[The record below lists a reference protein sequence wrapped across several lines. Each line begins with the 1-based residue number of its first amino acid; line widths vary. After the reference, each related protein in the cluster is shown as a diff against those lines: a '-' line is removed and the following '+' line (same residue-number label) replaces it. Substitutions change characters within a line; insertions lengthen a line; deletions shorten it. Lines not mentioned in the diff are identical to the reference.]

1 MTGARTEHRAVTR
14 ARIPRPAPPYAE
26 QAPTAELLARLA
38 GCQRGDGRWAA
49 LRDEVVRRHLSLV
62 RALAWR
68 FRDRGED
75 LEDLVQ
81 VATVGLLNAIDRF
94 DPGHGAE
101 FTTYATPTIVGE
113 LKRHLRDRAG
123 AVRVP
128 RRLQERSAAVS
139 RASVALYQRLRRSPT
154 VAELAAEVG
163 LTDEEVLEALECSQ
177 AYTTVPLDNGL
188 PPGCR
193 LPGRSGTALDSA
205 AAMEGVEYRAAL
217 RPLLDG
223 LADRDKLI
231 ILRRFFEHRTQS
243 EIATELGISQ
253 VQVSRLLTRTLAYL
267 RARLGE

>member
-1 MTGARTEHRAVTR
+1 MTGTRQAGRVPTRT
-14 ARIPRPAPPYAE
+14 RIPRPAPAYAE
-26 QAPTAELLARLA
+26 QAPTAELLDRLA
-38 GCQRGDGRWAA
+38 GCRRGDGTWAA

-123 AVRVP
+123 TVRVP
-128 RRLQERSAAVS
+128 RRLQERAAAVS
-139 RASVALYQRLRRSPT
+139 RASTALYQRLRRSPT

-163 LTDEEVLEALECSQ
+163 LTDEQVLEALESSQ

-193 LPGRSGTALDSA
+193 LPGLGAALDTA
-205 AAMEGVEYRAAL
+205 DAMDGVEYRAAL
-217 RPLLDG
+217 RPLLDR
-223 LADRDKLI
+223 LEARDKLI

-267 RARLGE
+267 RERLGG

>member
-1 MTGARTEHRAVTR
+1 
-14 ARIPRPAPPYAE
+14 
-26 QAPTAELLARLA
+26 
-38 GCQRGDGRWAA
+38 
-49 LRDEVVRRHLSLV
+49 
-62 RALAWR
+62 
-68 FRDRGED
+68 
-75 LEDLVQ
+75 
-81 VATVGLLNAIDRF
+81 
-94 DPGHGAE
+94 
-101 FTTYATPTIVGE
+101 
-113 LKRHLRDRAG
+113 
-123 AVRVP
+123 
-128 RRLQERSAAVS
+128 VS
-139 RASVALYQRLRRSPT
+139 HASVALYQRLRRSPT

-193 LPGRSGTALDSA
+193 LPGRAGTALDSA

>member
-1 MTGARTEHRAVTR
+1 MSGARTVAGT
-14 ARIPRPAPPYAE
+14 RIPRPAPAYAE
-26 QAPTAELLARLA
+26 QAPTAELLGRLA
-38 GCQRGDGRWAA
+38 GCQRGDGRWTA

-81 VATVGLLNAIDRF
+81 VATVGLLNAMDRF

-101 FTTYATPTIVGE
+101 FTTFATPTIVGE

-139 RASVALYQRLRRSPT
+139 RASVLLYQRLRRSPT

-163 LTDEEVLEALECSQ
+163 ASDEEVLEALECSR
-177 AYTTVPLDNGL
+177 ACNTVPLDGGGAA
-188 PPGCR
+188 PA
-193 LPGRSGTALDSA
+193 ALDTA
-205 AAMEGVEYRAAL
+205 DALDGVEYRAAL

-223 LADRDKLI
+223 LTDRDKLI

>member
-1 MTGARTEHRAVTR
+1 VTGTSTEHRTAART
-14 ARIPRPAPPYAE
+14 RIPRPAPAYAE

-38 GCQRGDGRWAA
+38 ASRRGDGTWAA

-123 AVRVP
+123 TVRVP

-139 RASVALYQRLRRSPT
+139 RASTALYQRLRRSPT

-163 LTDEEVLEALECSQ
+163 LTDEEVLEALESTQ

-188 PPGCR
+188 PVGR
-193 LPGRSGTALDSA
+193 LSWAALDTA
-205 AAMEGVEYRAAL
+205 DAMEGVEYRAAL

-223 LADRDKLI
+223 LTDRDKLI

-267 RARLGE
+267 RERLGG